1 MFEVIVFL
9 VLVLLVFLVL
19 IGVSIWQEKKTIL
32 VLNEKISSL
41 NKQMNIAKRRFLQ
54 GKITKSVFDLIVED
68 LQTELYSAE
77 LALLRLTKG
86 VPKRVGAK
94 TDEIMARLDKPTKH
108 KRSLVEKILSETEL
122 IREELALLESRLF
135 KNEIKQSVYNKIV
148 FEKEAEL
155 ILKEKELMDV
165 VLKAKIK

>member
-41 NKQMNIAKRRFLQ
+41 NKQMDIAKRRFLQ

-68 LQTELYSAE
+68 LKQNFIPE
-77 LALLRLTKG
+77 LALLG
-86 VPKRVGAK
+86 
-94 TDEIMARLDKPTKH
+94 
-108 KRSLVEKILSETEL
+108 
-122 IREELALLESRLF
+122 
-135 KNEIKQSVYNKIV
+135 
-148 FEKEAEL
+148 
-155 ILKEKELMDV
+155 
-165 VLKAKIK
+165 